1 MFLVDNSYTIA
12 YSSLSHTKRESKMT
26 SITQKIS
33 WSDAKFVVEEAVESQ
48 IALLQLGMMGTQEE
62 RDADIQK
69 IRDAW
74 TRILVG

>member
-1 MFLVDNSYTIA
+1 MTPI
-12 YSSLSHTKRESKMT
+12 TK
-26 SITQKIS
+26 KIS

-62 RDADIQK
+62 RDADAQK

>member
-1 MFLVDNSYTIA
+1 
-12 YSSLSHTKRESKMT
+12 MT
-26 SITQKIS
+26 SITHKIS

>member
-1 MFLVDNSYTIA
+1 
-12 YSSLSHTKRESKMT
+12 MT

-69 IRDAW
+69 MRDAW